1 MVSSALSLMSKGGP
15 MRRLRNTR
23 RDLPCLVCVCRHY
36 LIYMRD
42 MGYNEDFCSKVTQ
55 TQAALTC

>member
-1 MVSSALSLMSKGGP
+1 